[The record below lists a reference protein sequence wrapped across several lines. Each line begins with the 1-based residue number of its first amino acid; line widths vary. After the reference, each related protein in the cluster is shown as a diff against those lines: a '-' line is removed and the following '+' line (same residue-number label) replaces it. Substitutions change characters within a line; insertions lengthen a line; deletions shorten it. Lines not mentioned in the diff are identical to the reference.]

1 MAIES
6 FATQV
11 IVAVACLSAQTW
23 ASIVVATPVVR
34 LAATLGW
41 FMVMLQQAW
50 ARLLLHSQWFL
61 LLLSLLLQQPKERS
75 FLAVAAPPDQ
85 LNQWLIQ
92 LRLSF
97 APKGSEGVL
106 GGGLS
111 QMEID
116 QTYQEHKKLTL

>member
-1 MAIES
+1 
-6 FATQV
+6 
-11 IVAVACLSAQTW
+11 
-23 ASIVVATPVVR
+23 
-34 LAATLGW
+34 
-41 FMVMLQQAW
+41 MVMLQQAW
-50 ARLLLHSQWFL
+50 ARLLLHSQLHSQWFL
-61 LLLSLLLQQPKERS
+61 LLLPLLLQQPKERS